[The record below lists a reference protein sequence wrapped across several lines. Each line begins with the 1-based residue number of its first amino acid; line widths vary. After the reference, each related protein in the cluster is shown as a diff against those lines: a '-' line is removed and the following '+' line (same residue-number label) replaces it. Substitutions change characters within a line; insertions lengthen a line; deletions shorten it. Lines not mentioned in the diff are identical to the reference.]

1 MVPDRIAGVTEI
13 PRTSRGKIDYRAL
26 ATAVGMDA
34 VEADPEGGLLPR
46 THEERA
52 IARIWAALL
61 DRDVASLGIRDDF
74 FDLGGHSLLGTQLV
88 AHVGRHFAVAVPLRA
103 LFDAPTI
110 EGLALAVVAAKTE
123 LIDDG
128 ELDELLAEVGRLNDA
143 EIDEL
148 LVDETFGRP

>member
-1 MVPDRIAGVTEI
+1 
-13 PRTSRGKIDYRAL
+13 
-26 ATAVGMDA
+26 
-34 VEADPEGGLLPR
+34 
-46 THEERA
+46 
-52 IARIWAALL
+52 
-61 DRDVASLGIRDDF
+61 
-74 FDLGGHSLLGTQLV
+74 
-88 AHVGRHFAVAVPLRA
+88 VPLRA